1 MIDGYVVAGARR
13 LAAVGT
19 AAGLLVG
26 LMAVPASAQTW
37 GDLNGA
43 RLRTT
48 EDALQV
54 QVRYGAGSLELH
66 AEEGTNL
73 YRFDL
78 RYDQDVFEPVHVYDD
93 EVLRIGVR
101 RTEDASNVRTR
112 SGGKLELLLSTE
124 VETHLD
130 MQFGAVQADV
140 DLGGLAL
147 AGLMVKTGASESRL
161 DVSRPNTA
169 RIREATFEAG
179 AAEFTATNLGNLNA
193 QEIRVDAGVGE
204 VKLDF
209 GGEWNQNAD
218 IDLNVGLGSVH
229 LTFPRN
235 LGVRLVRSGF
245 LASVDVDGLDKM
257 DDGYYS
263 PNWESADHRVTVD
276 VTAAFG
282 TVRVEWGR

>member
-1 MIDGYVVAGARR
+1 MIDGRTLLAR
-13 LAAVGT
+13 T
-19 AAGLLVG
+19 AAATGLLMTVG
-26 LMAVPASAQTW
+26 VGHASAQTW
-37 GDLNGA
+37 GDINGS
-43 RLRTT
+43 RMRTG
-48 EDALQV
+48 EDAVQV
-54 QVRYGAGSLELH
+54 QVRYGAGSLDLRA
-66 AEEGTNL
+66 AEGPEL

-101 RTEDASNVRTR
+101 RTDDSGNLRSR
-112 SGGKLELLLSTE
+112 SGGKLQLLLSTE

-130 MQFGAVQADV
+130 MQFGAVKADV

-147 AGLMVKTGASESRL
+147 AGLMVKTGASESRV
-161 DVSRPNTA
+161 DVSRPNTTT
-169 RIREATFEAG
+169 IREATFEAG

-209 GGEWNQNAD
+209 AGEWNRNAEV
-218 IDLNVGLGSVH
+218 DLNVGLGSVH
-229 LTFPRN
+229 LTFPRD

-245 LASVDVDGLDKM
+245 LASVDVDGLNKSE
-257 DDGYYS
+257 DGYYS
-263 PNWESADHRVTVD
+263 PNWDSAHHRVTVD